1 MLIEMQKPI
10 KKEVLLEAKEEI
22 HKIRVENERESRE
35 RRTEIQKLERRL
47 LSREETLDRKSET
60 LEKKEESLNK
70 KSKSLSD
77 KEILIDELYDK
88 QVEELEKLSGLTSEE
103 AKELLLNDIKKI
115 LHMRQPYS

>member
-1 MLIEMQKPI
+1 M
-10 KKEVLLEAKEEI
+10 
-22 HKIRVENERESRE
+22 
-35 RRTEIQKLERRL
+35 

-103 AKELLLNDIKKI
+103 AKELLLNDIKK
-115 LHMRQPYS
+115 RYCT